1 MAKSMRSRILITIA
15 VIAAVLVLGALGGLY
30 VIQREVKQRVTEAL
44 APLGSAGSID
54 VAFALDSVELRDVHL
69 KAPSGWPT
77 ADSLRAER
85 ITVTADPRDFLQHR
99 IHIRDVTVHGFTMTV
114 LRDANG
120 SIQILPGLGDA
131 LRNVT
136 PAPGATAPSGEAGSA
151 PGEKRI
157 DRIALENGTFE
168 FYDRSVSE
176 PPYRVTVSD
185 ANATIGALH
194 MPALTNPTQ
203 VAMTGSIKG
212 PQHTG
217 QVSFGGWVK
226 IASRDSQTTT
236 TLRGVDVVTLAPY
249 LLRKAGAKAQI
260 ASGTLDLDLAA
271 TVSAYHLHAP
281 GTITLRQLQLAQATP
296 GDEPLDTF
304 LAIPTRLAI
313 AALKA
318 RHGDITLHFTLDGN
332 LRDPKF
338 RLDENL
344 MTEVRAGF
352 ATALGVSAEGVVKG
366 AGETAKGIGDALRN
380 LFGGGQQSK

>member
-1 MAKSMRSRILITIA
+1 MRSRILITVAI
-15 VIAAVLVLGALGGLY
+15 IAAVLVLGALGGLY
-30 VIQREVKQRVTEAL
+30 AIQREVKQRVTEAL
-44 APLGSAGSID
+44 APIGSASRID
-54 VAFALDSVELRDVHL
+54 VAFALDSIELHDVRL

-77 ADSLRAER
+77 ADSLHADR
-85 ITVTADPRDFLQHR
+85 ITITANPRDFLQHR
-99 IHIRDVTVHGFTMTV
+99 IHIRNVTVHGFTMTV

-120 SIQILPGLGDA
+120 SIRILPGLRNA
-131 LRNVT
+131 LRNVA
-136 PAPGATAPSGEAGSA
+136 PPPGATAPESGSGPKPA

-157 DRIALENGTFE
+157 DHIALESGTFE

-185 ANATIGALH
+185 ANATIGALP
-194 MPALTNPTQ
+194 MPALADPTP
-203 VAMTGSIKG
+203 VAMTGAIKG

-226 IASRDSQTTT
+226 IGSRDSQTTT

-249 LLRKAGAKAQI
+249 LLRKSGAKAQI
-260 ASGTLDLDLAA
+260 ASGTLDLDLTA

-281 GTITLRQLQLAQATP
+281 GTITLSQLQLTQATQ
-296 GDEPLDTF
+296 GNEPIDTF

-338 RLDENL
+338 KLDENL

-380 LFGGGQQSK
+380 LFGGGQQPK